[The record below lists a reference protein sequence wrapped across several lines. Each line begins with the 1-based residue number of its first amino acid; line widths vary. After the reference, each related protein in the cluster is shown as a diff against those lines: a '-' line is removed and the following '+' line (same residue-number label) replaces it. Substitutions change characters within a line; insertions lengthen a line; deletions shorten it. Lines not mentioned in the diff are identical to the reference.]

1 MYGYPD
7 KIRYFL
13 LGSIF
18 IIISIITSAKTAKAE
33 PVVIA
38 GIEGQ
43 CTVNKQNNSATL
55 QANSENTILSSRT
68 EDGGSPETV
77 TILCTS
83 PTQIT
88 ISAPTQ
94 KTGTTKFLTSDL
106 SATATSTELNLDIQS
121 NGTKTQKLPGEPDG
135 AITVNMRADN
145 NGKVI
150 SSGEYKFTVTLT
162 IAPD

>member
-18 IIISIITSAKTAKAE
+18 ILISIVTSAETANAE
-33 PVVIA
+33 PVLIK
-38 GIEGQ
+38 GIEGE

-55 QANSENTILSSRT
+55 QANSENTILSSKT

-88 ISAPTQ
+88 ISAPLQT
-94 KTGTTKFLTSDL
+94 TGATDFLASAL
-106 SATATSTELNLDIQS
+106 SATATSPELNLDIQS
-121 NGTKTQKLPGEPDG
+121 NGTKTQKLPGEPEG
-135 AITVNMRADN
+135 AIIVNMKADN
-145 NGKVI
+145 DGQPI
-150 SSGEYKFTVTLT
+150 SPGEYKFTVTLT